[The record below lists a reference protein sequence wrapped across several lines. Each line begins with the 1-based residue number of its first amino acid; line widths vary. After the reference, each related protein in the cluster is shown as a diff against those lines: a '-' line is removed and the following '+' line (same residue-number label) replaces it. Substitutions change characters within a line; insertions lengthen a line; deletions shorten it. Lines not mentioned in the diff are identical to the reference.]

1 VSAAVAQQERDAY
14 AAADAC
20 YGDVVG
26 FLKSGES
33 RHLTESQLE
42 RTLEERIRELARR
55 LIQAHVEER
64 GPGDAALEVRGSDG
78 EVRERERVHERG
90 LQTIFGEVRA
100 ARVGYGADGVRSL
113 HPLDAELNLP
123 EELYSLELR
132 HRAAEEAAKQSFDE
146 TVASLER
153 QTGTVVRK
161 RQVEELVQRAAV
173 DFGAFYALRS
183 ANAQQQQQGTGS
195 ILVIS
200 ADGKGVVMLPRDLR
214 EATRKAAQKASNKLE
229 KRLTKGEK
237 RDRKRMATV
246 ATVYTVAPYER
257 APEDVVR
264 SMAPHDEALPLPRPR
279 PENKRVWA
287 SLEKSPAEVIEEAFR
302 EASCRDP
309 DRNKA
314 WVALVDGNK
323 TQLAILKAL
332 ARKHKVR
339 LTIVLDIMH
348 VAEYLWDASLAFHPE
363 ASKQREE
370 WVTERLLGVLS
381 GRASLVAGGIRRSAT
396 RRRLDEDDREAVDD
410 CADYLLDYKP
420 YLRYDHYLAKGF
432 PIATGVI
439 EGACRHLV
447 CDRMDGGARWSL
459 RGAEAVLRLRSLR
472 SSGDFDEYWTYHEA
486 QEYQRN
492 HVARY
497 AGQKV
502 PSLCGRKP
510 RLRRVK

>member
-1 VSAAVAQQERDAY
+1 M
-14 AAADAC
+14 
-20 YGDVVG
+20 VG
-26 FLKSGES
+26 FLKSSEAGE
-33 RHLTESQLE
+33 LTESQLE
-42 RTLEERIRELARR
+42 RAVGERIRELARR

-64 GPGDAALEVRGSDG
+64 GPGDAACEVRGSDG
-78 EVRERERVHERG
+78 VVRERERVHERG
-90 LQTIFGEVRA
+90 VQTIFGEVRVS
-100 ARVGYGADGVRSL
+100 RVGYGADGVRGL

-123 EELYSLELR
+123 EELYSLEVR
-132 HRAAEEAAKQSFDE
+132 RRAAEEAAKQSFDE

-153 QTGTVVRK
+153 QTGTVVGK

-173 DFGAFYALRS
+173 DFDAFYERRS
-183 ANAQQQQQGTGS
+183 ANLQQQEGTGS

-214 EATRKAAQKASNKLE
+214 EATRKAAQKASHKLE
-229 KRLTKGEK
+229 KRLSKGEK

-246 ATVYTVAPYER
+246 ATVYTVAPHER

-264 SMAPHDEALPLPRPR
+264 SMAPHNEAQPRPRPR

-287 SLEKSPAEVIEEAFR
+287 SLEKSAEEVIAEAFR
-302 EASCRDP
+302 EASSRDP
-309 DRNKA
+309 DRKKA

-323 TQLAILKAL
+323 PQLAILKAE

-339 LTIVLDIMH
+339 LTIVVDIMH
-348 VAEYLWDASLAFHPE
+348 VAEYLWGASLAFHAE

-370 WVTERLLGVLS
+370 WVSERLLGVLS
-381 GRASLVAGGIRRSAT
+381 GRASLVAGGMRRSAT
-396 RRRLDEDDREAVDD
+396 RRRLDENEREAVDD
-410 CADYLLDYKP
+410 CADYLLDYKS
-420 YLRYDHYLAKGF
+420 YLRYDRYLAKGF

-497 AGQKV
+497 AGHKV
-502 PSLCGRKP
+502 PSLC
-510 RLRRVK
+510 